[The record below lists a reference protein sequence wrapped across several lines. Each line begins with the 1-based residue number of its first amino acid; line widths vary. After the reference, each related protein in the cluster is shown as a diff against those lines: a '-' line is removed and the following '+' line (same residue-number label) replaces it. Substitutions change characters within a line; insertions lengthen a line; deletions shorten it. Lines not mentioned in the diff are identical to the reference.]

1 MKPWASLEARCRR
14 LAGALAWRDGW
25 LAASLAA
32 CLLAGPATVLHAQP
46 SAVEANSRALQRA
59 SDSVLGVE
67 VQALEGARSAATL
80 GEQRAGSGV
89 VIGADG
95 LVLTIGYLVLE
106 ADDVLL
112 LPDDGRRVPA
122 RVVAYD
128 VATGFGLV
136 QALAPLNIEPVPLGR
151 AQALSPQEPLA
162 FVSGGPQGL
171 VSSVRLIDR
180 KPFSGNW
187 EYHLEEALYTAP
199 ARRDQSGAGLFNA
212 RGELV
217 GIGSLFLSQAAAAGA
232 PRQPGNV
239 FVPTDLLEPILGEL
253 RSRGHSAASLRP
265 WLGIQC
271 QETPGGL
278 RIVRVND
285 DSPADVAG
293 LQAGDTIERIDGVEV
308 RALATLWQTLWRTGP
323 AEREVVLEVLREGS
337 RQTLKVYSVDRMK
350 TLTRAQGV

>member
-1 MKPWASLEARCRR
+1 VLVW
-14 LAGALAWRDGW
+14 
-25 LAASLAA
+25 
-32 CLLAGPATVLHAQP
+32 PATVLHAQP
-46 SAVEANSRALQRA
+46 SAIEANSRALQRA

-80 GEQRAGSGV
+80 GSQRSGSGV
-89 VIGADG
+89 VIGTDG

-136 QALAPLNIEPVPLGR
+136 QALTPLNIEPVPLGR
-151 AQALSPQEPLA
+151 ARALVPEEPLA
-162 FVSGGPQGL
+162 FVSGGAQGL
-171 VSSVRLIDR
+171 VSTVRLLER

-217 GIGSLFLSQAAAAGA
+217 GIGSLFLAQAAAAGA
-232 PRQPGNV
+232 GRQPGNV
-239 FVPTDLLEPILGEL
+239 FVPAELLEPILGEL

-308 RALATLWQTLWRTGP
+308 RALASLWQTLWRTGP
-323 AEREVVLEVLREGS
+323 PEREVVLEVLREGT

-350 TLTRAQGV
+350 TLKRAQGV